1 MVELRP
7 ELLIIPL
14 LQEPL
19 RLPLELYKAEIA
31 GLEGGMAGGT
41 RILMSTFSGI
51 PKITVDLGPQRWIC
65 TTSHRLETS
74 NGTT

>member
-7 ELLIIPL
+7 ELLIMPL

-19 RLPLELYKAEIA
+19 LRFLLELHRAEVIR
-31 GLEGGMAGGT
+31 LEGGMLGGT
-41 RILMSTFSGI
+41 GILMSTFSGV
-51 PKITVDLGPQRWIC
+51 TVDLDPYRRIC
-65 TTSHRLETS
+65 TTSHRLETA